1 MYGCTRNLFI
11 HFKGFYQYFNVIN
24 YFFLILENGRKI
36 IQKSYILNFVATVF
50 VFAGIFVQ
58 YD

>member
-1 MYGCTRNLFI
+1 MVVHVICSFI
-11 HFKGFYQYFNVIN
+11 SKGFIN
-24 YFFLILENGRKI
+24 ISMSPTGFFILENGRKI